1 MGEKD
6 ITEKMLADY
15 NDVFADIV
23 NGLLFDGKNVVDEN
37 GLVNVKDKSQ
47 YKVDLKVHEEER
59 DVAKHYE
66 KVNVHIAIFG
76 LEHQTKADK
85 DEPLRVIAYDGAS
98 YKSQLLDEENK
109 QRYPVITLVLYFGT
123 TRWTK
128 AKTLYEALDI
138 PPEFKRYVNDYK
150 INLFEIAFLEPEQ
163 VALFKSDF
171 RIVADYFVQMRK
183 NKDYVPSEETIKHVD
198 AVLKLMS
205 VMTQDSRFQDAQ
217 NSAEKGGRMNMC
229 EVLDRVENRGREK
242 GRAEAMAEVK
252 VKLAEKDEKLAEKD
266 EKLAEKD
273 EEIRRLKE
281 KLARLEA

>member
-1 MGEKD
+1 
-6 ITEKMLADY
+6 
-15 NDVFADIV
+15 
-23 NGLLFDGKNVVDEN
+23 
-37 GLVNVKDKSQ
+37 
-47 YKVDLKVHEEER
+47 
-59 DVAKHYE
+59 
-66 KVNVHIAIFG
+66 
-76 LEHQTKADK
+76 
-85 DEPLRVIAYDGAS
+85 
-98 YKSQLLDEENK
+98 
-109 QRYPVITLVLYFGT
+109 
-123 TRWTK
+123 
-128 AKTLYEALDI
+128 
-138 PPEFKRYVNDYK
+138 
-150 INLFEIAFLEPEQ
+150 
-163 VALFKSDF
+163 
-171 RIVADYFVQMRK
+171 MRK